1 MDVVLMDLQ
10 YTTAIVGRD
19 KIKQSEDM
27 VSRISKAAENAH
39 VNVFRRFALMR
50 RWVKD
55 NIPMAG
61 LVDPADPDK
70 LHMSDWATNCITQ
83 ALDGAI
89 KGAPRSKAKPA
100 A

>member
-1 MDVVLMDLQ
+1 
-10 YTTAIVGRD
+10 VGPD

-27 VSRISKAAENAH
+27 VSRISNAAENAH

-55 NIPMAG
+55 KIPIAS

-70 LHMSDWATNCITQ
+70 LHMSDWATNCVTQ

-89 KGAPRSKAKPA
+89 KGAPRPKARPA